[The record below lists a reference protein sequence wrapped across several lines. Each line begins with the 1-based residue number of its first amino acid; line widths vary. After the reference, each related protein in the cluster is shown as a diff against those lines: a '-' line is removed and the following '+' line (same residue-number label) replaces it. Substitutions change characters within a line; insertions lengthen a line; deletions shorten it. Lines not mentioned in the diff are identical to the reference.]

1 MPFLLILASALA
13 SVIHAADGLLDVSKL
28 RVAPATTVAELDLGK
43 LKGDLQQIC
52 WSPDGKQIYVETA
65 DSGSVL
71 ATPHHYLVS
80 AAGGAVAG
88 LDVAPAWAAAYWN
101 MKSYKSAPGID
112 ALAIEVNTGRKKG
125 DAGVPKEGVYDAD
138 GGGVRLG
145 ATNPTMT
152 QNISVGV
159 IQLQLL
165 EETVGEFVNTK
176 PVPGLTFGWGPENS
190 GAIAFVDHDGRLMLM
205 DQRKHKTMAAGTKD
219 ATLPA
224 WSTDGS
230 QLVWAQK
237 TARKKYA
244 LMVAQVGE

>member
-1 MPFLLILASALA
+1 MAFLLILASALA
-13 SVIHAADGLLDVSKL
+13 SYTQAAAGPIDVSKL
-28 RVAPATTVAELDLGK
+28 RIGRPTAVAELDLGK

-52 WSPDGKQIYVETA
+52 WAPDGKQIYIQTA
-65 DSGSVL
+65 DSGSV
-71 ATPHHYLVS
+71 VS

-112 ALAIEVNTGRKKG
+112 ALAIQVNTGRKKD
-125 DAGVPKEGVYDAD
+125 DAGLPKEGVYDAD

-152 QNISVGV
+152 QNISMGV
-159 IQLQLL
+159 VQLRLL

-190 GAIAFVDHDGRLMLM
+190 GAIAFVDHDGRVTLM
-205 DQRKHKTMAAGTKD
+205 DQRKQKAMAAGTKD

-224 WSTDGS
+224 WSMDGA
-230 QLVWAQK
+230 QLAWAQK

-244 LMVAQVGE
+244 LMIAPVTK

>member
-13 SVIHAADGLLDVSKL
+13 SVTYAADGPLDVSKL
-28 RVAPATTVAELDLGK
+28 KVGPATTIAELDLGK

-52 WSPDGKQIYVETA
+52 WSPDGKQLYVQTA

-80 AAGGAVAG
+80 AAGGTVAG
-88 LDVAPAWAAAYWN
+88 LDVAPPWAVAYWN

-112 ALAIEVNTGRKKG
+112 ALAIEVNTGRKKN
-125 DAGVPKEGVYDAD
+125 DAGLPKEGVYDAD

-159 IQLQLL
+159 VQLQLL
-165 EETVGEFVNTK
+165 EETVGEFVNTR
-176 PVPGLTFGWGPENS
+176 PAPGATFGWGPENS
-190 GAIAFVDHDGRLMLM
+190 GAIAFVDRDGRVMLM
-205 DQRKHKTMAAGTKD
+205 DQHKHKTSVAGTRD

-224 WSTDGS
+224 GRW
-230 QLVWAQK
+230 
-237 TARKKYA
+237 TAHSLSGRRRPRA
-244 LMVAQVGE
+244 GNTR